1 MNDQRCGLMSF
12 MKAAIAALVLFI
24 TGVCTAETKSPCT
37 ILVKIDSIM
46 YADTKDETIDNVTV
60 CDDGKATA
68 FHSFTAPALG
78 DAPPEPT
85 KWDYSREIGKDVVS
99 DLQKF
104 TTRKNIAGL
113 PERVNVVKT
122 RSALDLVMRVKIVD
136 QGTERNI
143 TLQTPSLA
151 CTEEHPKMSNS
162 VWDLICVFADLY
174 TRVKIG
180 IPPKY
185 GCGCKALH
193 ELAVS
198 R

>member
-1 MNDQRCGLMSF
+1 MSF
-12 MKAAIAALVLFI
+12 MKAPMAALALL
-24 TGVCTAETKSPCT
+24 TGICTAETKSQCI
-37 ILVKIDSIM
+37 ILVKVDSIM
-46 YADTKDETIDNVTV
+46 YADTKDETIDSVTV

-85 KWDYSREIGKDVVS
+85 KWDYDRDIGKDVVA

-104 TTRKNIAGL
+104 ATRKDIAGL
-113 PERVNVVKT
+113 PERVSIVKK
-122 RSALDLVMRVKIVD
+122 RSALDIVMRFKIVD
-136 QGTERNI
+136 QGTVRTI

-151 CTEEHPKMSNS
+151 CTEEHPEMPNG

-174 TRVKIG
+174 NRVKTG
-180 IPPKY
+180 IPPEN

-193 ELAVS
+193 ELAVF